1 MSKFYSREYAA
12 PIIDVFEDFLEKKGV
27 KLPGTAEAKAE
38 AGDSEED
45 NLAIIY
51 GEDYDELLDNISDAF
66 ANLMR
71 EARPDIEV
79 DDCIFGK
86 SEIEVVNTISV
97 DTSAGKLCAAVDV
110 GSYGPEIGIY
120 QQTKDGSITD
130 LFFAEVREFEEAE
143 EKKEPGVIHGYV
155 YTDAYNEDYTD
166 KFTVSLEDIEA
177 ATS

>member
-97 DTSAGKLCAAVDV
+97 DTSAGKLCASIGI
-110 GSYGPEIGIY
+110 GSYGSQIGIY
-120 QQTKDGSITD
+120 QQTEDGDSTD
-130 LFFAEVREFEEAE
+130 LFLAEVKEFEEAKE
-143 EKKEPGVIHGYV
+143 QKEPGVIYGYIYSDP
-155 YTDAYNEDYTD
+155 YTEDYTNR
-166 KFTVSLEDIEA
+166 FTINVKDIGN
-177 ATS
+177 